1 MHAAWRTVLS
11 RLAST
16 QPVLAIVEDIHWG
29 DAALLDLLEDLAE
42 RTVGP
47 LILICP
53 SRPDLTASRAG
64 WGGGRRNASAIALEP
79 LSLEDTGRL
88 TSLLL
93 EVDDMAPEV
102 RQRILERAEG
112 NPFFLEEILR
122 QLIDEGLVIREGA
135 RWRALTGARVEI
147 PDSVHAV
154 LAARIDLLPGA
165 REESGAAC
173 SGRRPSVLDGLARSR
188 GRKRPRRRS
197 RLARRSRS
205 HQHGAPV
212 GVPRPAGVRLQACA
226 DH

>member
-1 MHAAWRTVLS
+1 MLVDESPTDVAEVVDALAAMAGVLDERSPLRTLAPRELRVEMHAAWRTVLS

-79 LSLEDTGRL
+79 LSLEDAGRL

-135 RWRALTGARVEI
+135 RCARADR
-147 PDSVHAV
+147 S
-154 LAARIDLLPGA
+154 PG
-165 REESGAAC
+165 GD
-173 SGRRPSVLDGLARSR
+173 P
-188 GRKRPRRRS
+188 
-197 RLARRSRS
+197 
-205 HQHGAPV
+205 
-212 GVPRPAGVRLQACA
+212 
-226 DH
+226 